1 MLHFKI
7 DWLSSQKPNFSYL
20 DINLANFDM
29 LYIVNPN
36 MKVDS
41 KWEFLQDFTQE
52 YIRPTQTSC
61 NLKSWLML
69 SYNAHKRDFF
79 IHFYD
84 L

>member
-1 MLHFKI
+1 
-7 DWLSSQKPNFSYL
+7 
-20 DINLANFDM
+20 M
-29 LYIVNPN
+29 LYIGNPN

-52 YIRPTQTSC
+52 YIRPTQISC